1 MNNYEAMKAKRE
13 AAELARNIEFAQKSS
28 YTITDGIV
36 RWDSNN
42 QVPPADMVEAIAT
55 FESSVDVAASKAA
68 REEDNARFIAEYI
81 KNQSNRSEEQK
92 REERFEARAAM
103 GPGVEMVNII
113 TGERYTT

>member
-1 MNNYEAMKAKRE
+1 MNNYEEMKALRE
-13 AAELARNIEFAQKSS
+13 ARELARNVEYAQKSA

-55 FESSVDVAASKAA
+55 FESSVDVEASKAA
-68 REEDNARFIAEYI
+68 REVDNAAFIAQYI
-81 KNQSNRSEEQK
+81 KNQSNRSEEQI

-113 TGERYTT
+113 TGEKYTT